1 MDIIPTYNFGDT
13 VLTAMGDVMREAY
26 RRNWITTRDG
36 NVAVRKKNSNVI
48 NLTPS
53 GIRKVLICPEM
64 IVKMK
69 LVPEI
74 EFSSRM
80 NLDATGEWDMHYRI
94 LKDVKTT
101 TASVHLHPPNIV
113 AAMYAGWNLNEM
125 VEPFPEVFRY
135 TRVGPNVAA
144 WNALSKELA
153 EYTTKNLGIEDGIR
167 KFDIV
172 GQKNHGVTAVG
183 KDPWEAFEHI
193 ERVEHIC
200 QIVLTSGVEP
210 PESENAKR
218 KKFNLFVR
226 R

>member
-1 MDIIPTYNFGDT
+1 M
-13 VLTAMGDVMREAY
+13 LTAMGDVMREAY
-26 RRNWITTRDG
+26 KRNWITTRDG
-36 NVAVRKKNSNVI
+36 NVAVRKKDSNI
-48 NLTPS
+48 IYLTPS
-53 GIRKVLICPEM
+53 GVRKTLICPEM
-64 IVKMK
+64 ITKMK
-69 LVPEI
+69 LGEEMQFI
-74 EFSSRM
+74 SAM
-80 NLDATGEWDMHYRI
+80 NLQATGEWDMHYRI
-94 LKDVKTT
+94 LKDAKRTLS
-101 TASVHLHPPNIV
+101 SVHLHPPNIV

-144 WNALSKELA
+144 WNALSRELA
-153 EYTTKNLGIEDGIR
+153 EHTAQNLGIEDGIR

-200 QIVLTSGVEP
+200 KIVLASGVT
-210 PESENAKR
+210 PESLNGKH